1 MKKAWK
7 DNNML
12 LKETRKPDIIWSV
25 GTYNFN
31 DGYGRERRFT
41 SRKKAEAYS
50 DEVVANAGYGTRV
63 DLEQMSQDPD
73 LLPEKTD
80 RTAID
85 RDGTF
90 WYIYGVKDNHNTMFH
105 K

>member
-7 DNNML
+7 DNNTL
-12 LKETRKPDIIWSV
+12 LKEARKPDIMWSV
-25 GTYNFN
+25 GTYNLN

-41 SRKKAEAYS
+41 SRKKAEAYY
-50 DEVVANAGYGTRV
+50 DELVANAEYGTRV
-63 DLEQMSQDPD
+63 DLEQISQDSD
-73 LLPEKTD
+73 LLPGETD
-80 RTAID
+80 RTVID

-90 WYIYGVKDNHNTMFH
+90 WYRYAIKDNHDTMFH